1 MQHPQL
7 VEFEK
12 RLKKLF
18 DSIDD
23 RLETRYGKLYPL
35 HPSRAPRGTTS
46 NKEQDGLFNIGAS
59 FSAGFGSR
67 VGKGY
72 VLDVR
77 MVTLAHVPDYVRDEI
92 IEDAVR
98 SVQERLPYY
107 FPDRDLSVVHDHNV
121 FKIRGDLSLGDA

>member
-12 RLKKLF
+12 RLKRLF

-23 RLETRYGKLYPL
+23 RLEKRYGNLYPL

-92 IEDAVR
+92 MEDAVR

-107 FPDRDLSVVHDHNV
+107 FPDRDLSVEHENNV